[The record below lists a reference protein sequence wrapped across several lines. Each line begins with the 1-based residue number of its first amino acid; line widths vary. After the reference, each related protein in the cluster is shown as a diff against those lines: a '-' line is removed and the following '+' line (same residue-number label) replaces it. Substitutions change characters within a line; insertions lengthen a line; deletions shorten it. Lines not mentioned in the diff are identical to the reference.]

1 MFLVPTSRNRWKCFA
16 DGQRAN
22 PKMHIHSIVVIV
34 LVQAQLLGYRV
45 DAVLD
50 EVSKALVL
58 AWLSSS

>member
-1 MFLVPTSRNRWKCFA
+1 
-16 DGQRAN
+16 
-22 PKMHIHSIVVIV
+22 MHIHSIVVIV